1 MTQKNISINER
12 GHEDMIRQ
20 VENLTEQVKTLALN
34 LALTF
39 AREKKQIKD
48 LTLLEPEF
56 TKLVNGSVD
65 VIREIS
71 EILRALQS
79 DKIPDSSTTIEGKNL
94 ARIEASLNEILT
106 LSQNVLK
113 AVASIKNGKKKV
125 DKYK

>member
-34 LALTF
+34 LALTL

>member
-1 MTQKNISINER
+1 MTQKNFNINER
-12 GHEDMIRQ
+12 GHEDLIRE
-20 VENLTEQVKTLALN
+20 VEDLTEQVKILALN
-34 LALTF
+34 LALTL

-65 VIREIS
+65 VIKEIS

-79 DKIPDSSTTIEGKNL
+79 DKIAESSSTIKGKNL
-94 ARIEASLNEILT
+94 ARIETSLNEILT

-113 AVASIKNGKKKV
+113 AVTSIKNGKRKV